1 MCRKMMIKPLELG
14 LFYFQTATHLVEK
27 DSEALAIDSQT
38 LQVWDN
44 LGRVAPF
51 FSLQANVISLW

>member
-1 MCRKMMIKPLELG
+1 VSENGKMCRKMMIKPLELG

-38 LQVWDN
+38 LQV
-44 LGRVAPF
+44 
-51 FSLQANVISLW
+51 